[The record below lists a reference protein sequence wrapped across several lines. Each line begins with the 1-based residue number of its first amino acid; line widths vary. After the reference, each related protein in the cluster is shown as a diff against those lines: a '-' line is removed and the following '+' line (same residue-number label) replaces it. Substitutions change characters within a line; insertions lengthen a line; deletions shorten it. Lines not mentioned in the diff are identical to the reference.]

1 MMLIVLAV
9 VVACAAAA
17 RSTWSPCGLSML
29 SQLTPLAEAGRGNR
43 FARSAGWFIAGSTLG
58 GLTLGVVMAIGATLV
73 GALGITTT
81 AALAVTAVLALAAAA
96 IDAGV
101 FGGGPPWLR
110 RQVDEA
116 WLSQYRP
123 WVYAGGFGWQIG
135 AGVTTYVMTAA
146 VPLLILIAAL
156 TRNPAAALVLGGLFG
171 LARGCAVLL
180 GARIRTSAALFAA
193 HRQFDAWTAPVRDA
207 VIVVQLAVA
216 VAAACVGLP
225 FLLAVVICAAAV
237 AVATQLTP
245 SRKIATSTRTTS
257 TVEENGPR

>member
-1 MMLIVLAV
+1 MMLIVLAA

-43 FARSAGWFIAGSTLG
+43 FARTAGWFIAGATLG
-58 GLTLGVVMAIGATLV
+58 GFTLGLVMAIGAALL
-73 GALGITTT
+73 GALGVTAT
-81 AALAVTAVLALAAAA
+81 AALSLAALLALAAAA

-146 VPLLILIAAL
+146 VPLLILMGAL
-156 TRNPAAALVLGGLFG
+156 TGNPAAALALGVLFG

-180 GARIRTSAALFAA
+180 GARIRTSTALYAA
-193 HRQFDAWTAPVRDA
+193 HRQFDAWTAPVRNA

-216 VAAACVGLP
+216 VAAACAGLP
-225 FLLAVVICAAAV
+225 FLLAVVICGTAV
-237 AVATQLTP
+237 AVATQLNP
-245 SRKIATSTRTTS
+245 SHSERWHASDAS
-257 TVEENGPR
+257 E